1 MAYVAL
7 FLALTPVVWILA
19 QHLAAQS
26 LYGELQTISKEAE
39 TTSPRISPEDIW
51 NREAVSIARLSAAIS
66 LGSLIATALGLIALF
81 KTLQSSREA
90 TNAALRAVEV
100 QEL

>member
-1 MAYVAL
+1 METQRPGYRSKWSKLGNIPRSLWQGPMAYVAL

-39 TTSPRISPEDIW
+39 TTSPRISPE
-51 NREAVSIARLSAAIS
+51 EVVSRKWWKFEGGVIS
-66 LGSLIATALGLIALF
+66 G
-81 KTLQSSREA
+81 
-90 TNAALRAVEV
+90 
-100 QEL
+100 